1 MWSDVKPLSEIN
13 RRFAWK
19 ILEHLYPSE
28 KLSGSIA
35 QYMIEEAI
43 HQQML

>member
-1 MWSDVKPLSEIN
+1 MRSDVKPLSGIN
-13 RRFAWK
+13 RRFEWK
-19 ILEHLYPSE
+19 ILEHLLPSA